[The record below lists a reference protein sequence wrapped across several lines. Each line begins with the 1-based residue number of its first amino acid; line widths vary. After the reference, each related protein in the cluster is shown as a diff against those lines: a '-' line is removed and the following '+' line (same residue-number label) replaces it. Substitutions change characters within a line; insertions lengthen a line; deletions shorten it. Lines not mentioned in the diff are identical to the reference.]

1 MIVISEGSLP
11 ISPARASRIF
21 RDVSSS
27 SGDILVLSSSG
38 DTDASHVLFAL
49 PNGTDVGG
57 SCIIEPAVLCNHCG
71 YCKSYGH

>member
-1 MIVISEGSLP
+1 VNQQEIRVLVHETID
-11 ISPARASRIF
+11 
-21 RDVSSS
+21 RDFSS
-27 SGDILVLSSSG
+27 SGDVSALSSSG

-57 SCIIEPAVLCNHCG
+57 SCIIEPAVFCNHCG